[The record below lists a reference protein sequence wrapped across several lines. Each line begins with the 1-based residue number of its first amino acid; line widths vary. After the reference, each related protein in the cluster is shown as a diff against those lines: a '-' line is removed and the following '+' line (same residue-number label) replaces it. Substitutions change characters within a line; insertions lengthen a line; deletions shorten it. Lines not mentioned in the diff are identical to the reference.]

1 MKGEYMKKKNDW
13 IKKGILI
20 IVLLVC
26 IAAYLWVPGIHKT
39 MNRIFKMF
47 ASGDFTVV
55 RDFVASYG
63 VYAALMSF
71 LLMIFQSIAAP
82 LPAFLITFA
91 NASLFGWWKGAI
103 LSWSSAMAGAAICF
117 YIAKILI
124 IWYYI

>member
-82 LPAFLITFA
+82 LRHF
-91 NASLFGWWKGAI
+91 
-103 LSWSSAMAGAAICF
+103 
-117 YIAKILI
+117 
-124 IWYYI
+124 

>member
-1 MKGEYMKKKNDW
+1 MKKKNDG
-13 IKKGILI
+13 IKKGTLI

-26 IAAYLWVPGIHKT
+26 IAAYLWVPEIHKT

-63 VYAALMSF
+63 GYAALISF

-82 LPAFLITFA
+82 LPAFFNYICQCQPVWMVERCDPFMEQR
-91 NASLFGWWKGAI
+91 NGG
-103 LSWSSAMAGAAICF
+103 SSNMLLYCKNIRT
-117 YIAKILI
+117 
-124 IWYYI
+124 

>member
-1 MKGEYMKKKNDW
+1 MKKKNDG
-13 IKKGILI
+13 IKKGTLI

-26 IAAYLWVPGIHKT
+26 IAAYLWVPEIHKT

-63 VYAALMSF
+63 GYAALISF

-91 NASLFGWWKGAI
+91 NASLFGWWKGCDPFMEQRNGG
-103 LSWSSAMAGAAICF
+103 SSNMLLYCKNIRA
-117 YIAKILI
+117 
-124 IWYYI
+124 